1 MARPRQPVKLLE
13 FKGKK
18 HLTKEEIRQR
28 EADEVKPVP
37 KGIKPPAYLS
47 ESQKKLF
54 RKLAK
59 QLSKLEIMGETDN
72 DALARLVIAQERFGM
87 PECVCSAIRWHTTGR
102 PNMTRLEKIIYLAD
116 MLEPNRDFPGVD
128 ELRALAFEDL
138 DAAMAKALES
148 SVKSLRR
155 REMNVYKDTLE
166 AYRWYSRISE
176 QEE

>member
-1 MARPRQPVKLLE
+1 MARPREPVKLLE

-72 DALARLVIAQERFGM
+72 DALARLVIAQERFEEANEIM
-87 PECVCSAIRWHTTGR
+87 NKVDFFDDEKQYEVASRVYAK
-102 PNMTRLEKIIYLAD
+102 RL
-116 MLEPNRDFPGVD
+116 D
-128 ELRALAFEDL
+128 ELRKLASDL
-138 DAAMAKALES
+138 GLTISSRCKLVVPKAPE
-148 SVKSLRR
+148 KKT
-155 REMNVYKDTLE
+155 ENKF
-166 AYRWYSRISE
+166 SRFNRTG
-176 QEE
+176 

>member
-1 MARPRQPVKLLE
+1 MARPRQPIDLLKY
-13 FKGKK
+13 KGKK

-72 DALARLVIAQERFGM
+72 DALARLVIAQERFEEANEIM
-87 PECVCSAIRWHTTGR
+87 NKVDFFDDEKQYEVASRVYAK
-102 PNMTRLEKIIYLAD
+102 RL
-116 MLEPNRDFPGVD
+116 D
-128 ELRALAFEDL
+128 ELRKLASDL
-138 DAAMAKALES
+138 GLTIS
-148 SVKSLRR
+148 SRCKLVVPKVP
-155 REMNVYKDTLE
+155 EKKTENKF
-166 AYRWYSRISE
+166 SRFNRTG
-176 QEE
+176 

>member
-1 MARPRQPVKLLE
+1 MARPRQPIKLLE
-13 FKGKK
+13 IKGKK

-72 DALARLVIAQERFGM
+72 DALARLVIAQERFEEANEIM
-87 PECVCSAIRWHTTGR
+87 NKVDFFDDEKQYEVASRVYAK
-102 PNMTRLEKIIYLAD
+102 RL
-116 MLEPNRDFPGVD
+116 D
-128 ELRALAFEDL
+128 ELRKLASDL
-138 DAAMAKALES
+138 GLTIS
-148 SVKSLRR
+148 SRCKLVVPKVP
-155 REMNVYKDTLE
+155 EKKTENKF
-166 AYRWYSRISE
+166 SRFNRTG
-176 QEE
+176 

>member
-28 EADEVKPVP
+28 EASEVKPVP

-59 QLSKLEIMGETDN
+59 QLS
-72 DALARLVIAQERFGM
+72 Q
-87 PECVCSAIRWHTTGR
+87 
-102 PNMTRLEKIIYLAD
+102 
-116 MLEPNRDFPGVD
+116 
-128 ELRALAFEDL
+128 
-138 DAAMAKALES
+138 
-148 SVKSLRR
+148 
-155 REMNVYKDTLE
+155 LE
-166 AYRWYSRISE
+166 AYFRMVTEKNKVMNLTAITERGDFILLHYLDSLAPLYAG
-176 QEE
+176 EEFRELLGVKGAEGRLSFKARVLEITAI

>member
-13 FKGKK
+13 IKGKK

-72 DALARLVIAQERFGM
+72 DALARLVIAQERFEEANEIM
-87 PECVCSAIRWHTTGR
+87 NKVDFFDDEKQYEVASRVYAK
-102 PNMTRLEKIIYLAD
+102 RL
-116 MLEPNRDFPGVD
+116 D
-128 ELRALAFEDL
+128 ELRKLASDL
-138 DAAMAKALES
+138 GLTISSRCKLVVPKAPE
-148 SVKSLRR
+148 KKT
-155 REMNVYKDTLE
+155 ENKF
-166 AYRWYSRISE
+166 SRFNRTG
-176 QEE
+176 

>member
-1 MARPRQPVKLLE
+1 MARPREPVKLLE

-47 ESQKKLF
+47 ESQKKVF

-72 DALARLVIAQERFGM
+72 DALARLVIAQERFEEANEIM
-87 PECVCSAIRWHTTGR
+87 NKVDFFDDAKEYEIASRVYAK
-102 PNMTRLEKIIYLAD
+102 RL
-116 MLEPNRDFPGVD
+116 D
-128 ELRALAFEDL
+128 ELRKLASDL
-138 DAAMAKALES
+138 GLTISSRCKLVVPKAPE
-148 SVKSLRR
+148 KKT
-155 REMNVYKDTLE
+155 ENKF
-166 AYRWYSRISE
+166 SRFNRTG
-176 QEE
+176 

>member
-47 ESQKKLF
+47 ESQKKVF

-72 DALARLVIAQERFGM
+72 DALARLVIAQERFEEANEIM
-87 PECVCSAIRWHTTGR
+87 NKVNFFDDEKQYEVASRVYAK
-102 PNMTRLEKIIYLAD
+102 RL
-116 MLEPNRDFPGVD
+116 D
-128 ELRALAFEDL
+128 ELRKLASDL
-138 DAAMAKALES
+138 GLTISSRCKLVVPKAPE
-148 SVKSLRR
+148 KKT
-155 REMNVYKDTLE
+155 ENKF
-166 AYRWYSRISE
+166 SRFNRTG
-176 QEE
+176 

>member
-1 MARPRQPVKLLE
+1 MARPREPVKLLE

-59 QLSKLEIMGETDN
+59 QLLKLEIMGETDN
-72 DALARLVIAQERFGM
+72 DALARLVIAQERFEEANEIM
-87 PECVCSAIRWHTTGR
+87 NKVDFFDDEKQYEVASRVYAK
-102 PNMTRLEKIIYLAD
+102 RL
-116 MLEPNRDFPGVD
+116 D
-128 ELRALAFEDL
+128 ELRKLASDL
-138 DAAMAKALES
+138 GLTISSRCKLVVPKAPE
-148 SVKSLRR
+148 KKT
-155 REMNVYKDTLE
+155 ENKF
-166 AYRWYSRISE
+166 SRFNRTG
-176 QEE
+176 

>member
-1 MARPRQPVKLLE
+1 MARPREAVKLLE

-47 ESQKKLF
+47 ESQKKVF

-72 DALARLVIAQERFGM
+72 DALARLVIAQERFEEANEIM
-87 PECVCSAIRWHTTGR
+87 NKVDFFDDEKQYEVASRVYAK
-102 PNMTRLEKIIYLAD
+102 RL
-116 MLEPNRDFPGVD
+116 D
-128 ELRALAFEDL
+128 ELRKLASDL
-138 DAAMAKALES
+138 GLTISSRCKLVVPKAPEKKTENKFS
-148 SVKSLRR
+148 KFNR
-155 REMNVYKDTLE
+155 TG
-166 AYRWYSRISE
+166 
-176 QEE
+176 

>member
-72 DALARLVIAQERFGM
+72 DALARLVIAQERFEEANEIM
-87 PECVCSAIRWHTTGR
+87 NKVDFFDDEKQYEVASRVYAK
-102 PNMTRLEKIIYLAD
+102 RL
-116 MLEPNRDFPGVD
+116 D
-128 ELRALAFEDL
+128 ELRKLASDL
-138 DAAMAKALES
+138 GLTISSRCKLVVPKAPE
-148 SVKSLRR
+148 KKA
-155 REMNVYKDTLE
+155 ENKF
-166 AYRWYSRISE
+166 SRFNRTG
-176 QEE
+176 

>member
-1 MARPRQPVKLLE
+1 MARPREPVKLLE

-47 ESQKKLF
+47 ESQKKVF

-72 DALARLVIAQERFGM
+72 DALARLVIAQERFEEANEIM
-87 PECVCSAIRWHTTGR
+87 NKVDFFDDEKQYEVASRVYAK
-102 PNMTRLEKIIYLAD
+102 RL
-116 MLEPNRDFPGVD
+116 D
-128 ELRALAFEDL
+128 ELRKLASDL
-138 DAAMAKALES
+138 GLTISSRCKLVVPKAPE
-148 SVKSLRR
+148 KKT
-155 REMNVYKDTLE
+155 ENKF
-166 AYRWYSRISE
+166 SRFNRTG
-176 QEE
+176 

>member
-47 ESQKKLF
+47 ESQKKVF

-72 DALARLVIAQERFGM
+72 DALARLVIAQERFEEANEIM
-87 PECVCSAIRWHTTGR
+87 NKVDFFDDEKQYEVASRVYAK
-102 PNMTRLEKIIYLAD
+102 RL
-116 MLEPNRDFPGVD
+116 D
-128 ELRALAFEDL
+128 ELRKLASDL
-138 DAAMAKALES
+138 GLTISSRCKLVVPKAPE
-148 SVKSLRR
+148 KKT
-155 REMNVYKDTLE
+155 ENKF
-166 AYRWYSRISE
+166 SRFNRTG
-176 QEE
+176 

>member
-1 MARPRQPVKLLE
+1 MARPREPVKLLE

-72 DALARLVIAQERFGM
+72 DALARLVIAQERFEEANEIM
-87 PECVCSAIRWHTTGR
+87 NKVDFFDDEKQYEVASRVYAK
-102 PNMTRLEKIIYLAD
+102 RL
-116 MLEPNRDFPGVD
+116 D
-128 ELRALAFEDL
+128 ELRKLASDL
-138 DAAMAKALES
+138 GLTISSRCKLVVPKAPEKKTENKFS
-148 SVKSLRR
+148 KFNR
-155 REMNVYKDTLE
+155 TG
-166 AYRWYSRISE
+166 
-176 QEE
+176 

>member
-72 DALARLVIAQERFGM
+72 DALARLVIAQERFEEANEIM
-87 PECVCSAIRWHTTGR
+87 NKVDFFDDEKQYEVASRVYAK
-102 PNMTRLEKIIYLAD
+102 RL
-116 MLEPNRDFPGVD
+116 D
-128 ELRALAFEDL
+128 ELRKLASDL
-138 DAAMAKALES
+138 GLTIS
-148 SVKSLRR
+148 SRCKLVVPKVP
-155 REMNVYKDTLE
+155 EKKTENKF
-166 AYRWYSRISE
+166 SRFNRAG
-176 QEE
+176 

>member
-1 MARPRQPVKLLE
+1 MARPREPVKLLE

-47 ESQKKLF
+47 ESQKKVF

-72 DALARLVIAQERFGM
+72 DALARLVIAQERFEEANEIM
-87 PECVCSAIRWHTTGR
+87 NKVDFFDDEKQYEVASRVYAK
-102 PNMTRLEKIIYLAD
+102 RL
-116 MLEPNRDFPGVD
+116 D
-128 ELRALAFEDL
+128 ELRKLASDL
-138 DAAMAKALES
+138 GLTISSRCKLVVPKAPEKKTENKFS
-148 SVKSLRR
+148 KFNR
-155 REMNVYKDTLE
+155 TG
-166 AYRWYSRISE
+166 
-176 QEE
+176 

>member
-1 MARPRQPVKLLE
+1 MARPKEPVKLLE

-47 ESQKKLF
+47 ESQKKVF

-72 DALARLVIAQERFGM
+72 DALARLVIAQERFEEANEIM
-87 PECVCSAIRWHTTGR
+87 NKVDFFDDAKEYEIASRVYAK
-102 PNMTRLEKIIYLAD
+102 RL
-116 MLEPNRDFPGVD
+116 D
-128 ELRALAFEDL
+128 ELRKLASDL
-138 DAAMAKALES
+138 GLTISSRCKLVVPKAPE
-148 SVKSLRR
+148 KKT
-155 REMNVYKDTLE
+155 ENKF
-166 AYRWYSRISE
+166 SRFNRTG
-176 QEE
+176 

>member
-72 DALARLVIAQERFGM
+72 DALARLVIAQERFEEANEIM
-87 PECVCSAIRWHTTGR
+87 NKVDFFDDEKQYEVASRVYAK
-102 PNMTRLEKIIYLAD
+102 RL
-116 MLEPNRDFPGVD
+116 D
-128 ELRALAFEDL
+128 ELRKLASDL
-138 DAAMAKALES
+138 GLTISSRCKLVVPKAPE
-148 SVKSLRR
+148 KKT
-155 REMNVYKDTLE
+155 ENKF
-166 AYRWYSRISE
+166 SRFDRTG
-176 QEE
+176 

>member
-1 MARPRQPVKLLE
+1 MARPREPVKLLE

-72 DALARLVIAQERFGM
+72 DALARLVIAQERFEEANEIM
-87 PECVCSAIRWHTTGR
+87 NKVDFFDDEKQYEVASRVYAK
-102 PNMTRLEKIIYLAD
+102 RL
-116 MLEPNRDFPGVD
+116 D
-128 ELRALAFEDL
+128 ELRKLASDL
-138 DAAMAKALES
+138 GLTISSRCKLVVPKAPE
-148 SVKSLRR
+148 KKT
-155 REMNVYKDTLE
+155 ENKF
-166 AYRWYSRISE
+166 SRFDRTG
-176 QEE
+176 

>member
-1 MARPRQPVKLLE
+1 MARPRQPIKLLE
-13 FKGKK
+13 IKGKK

-72 DALARLVIAQERFGM
+72 DALARLVIAQERFEEANEIM
-87 PECVCSAIRWHTTGR
+87 NKVDFFDDEKQYEVASRVYAK
-102 PNMTRLEKIIYLAD
+102 RL
-116 MLEPNRDFPGVD
+116 D
-128 ELRALAFEDL
+128 ELRKLASDL
-138 DAAMAKALES
+138 GLTISSRCKLVVPKAPE
-148 SVKSLRR
+148 KKT
-155 REMNVYKDTLE
+155 ENKF
-166 AYRWYSRISE
+166 SRFNRTG
-176 QEE
+176 

>member
-1 MARPRQPVKLLE
+1 MARPREPVKLLE
-13 FKGKK
+13 FKGRK

-72 DALARLVIAQERFGM
+72 DALARLVIAQERFEEANEIM
-87 PECVCSAIRWHTTGR
+87 NKVDFFDDEKQYEVASRVYAK
-102 PNMTRLEKIIYLAD
+102 RL
-116 MLEPNRDFPGVD
+116 D
-128 ELRALAFEDL
+128 ELRKLASDL
-138 DAAMAKALES
+138 GLTISSRCKLVVPKAPE
-148 SVKSLRR
+148 KKT
-155 REMNVYKDTLE
+155 ENKF
-166 AYRWYSRISE
+166 SRFNRTG
-176 QEE
+176 